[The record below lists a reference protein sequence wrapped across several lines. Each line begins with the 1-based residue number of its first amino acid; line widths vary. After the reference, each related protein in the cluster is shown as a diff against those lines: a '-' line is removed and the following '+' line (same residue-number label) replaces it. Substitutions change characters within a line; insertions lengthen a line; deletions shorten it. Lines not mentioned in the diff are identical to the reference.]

1 MPIKE
6 FSGDV
11 GVAIRSG
18 QGDTTFSLPAVDVTL
33 RAVPRRPDGPA
44 FRELLD
50 GRRRERRASGW
61 YLDVDIEWEELSI
74 AAHANLISLIDAMH
88 ARGGTDEVF
97 FCPSMPWDASMEYRV
112 VPAIDEDA
120 AQIIYSDRVRERPGT
135 LILKAHH
142 EVTELPSWFD

>member
-74 AAHANLISLIDAMH
+74 AAHANLIDRKS
-88 ARGGTDEVF
+88 
-97 FCPSMPWDASMEYRV
+97 V
-112 VPAIDEDA
+112 V
-120 AQIIYSDRVRERPGT
+120 
-135 LILKAHH
+135 
-142 EVTELPSWFD
+142 